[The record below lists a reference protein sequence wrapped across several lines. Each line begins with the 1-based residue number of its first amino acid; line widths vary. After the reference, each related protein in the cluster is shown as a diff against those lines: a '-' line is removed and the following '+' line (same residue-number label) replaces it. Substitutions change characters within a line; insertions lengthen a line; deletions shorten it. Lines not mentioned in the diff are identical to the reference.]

1 MQVLFESNRS
11 QSLVWSDNS
20 NIVCKVF
27 GPGSVIARQF
37 TSFLVFRPLYL
48 NKVMT
53 ILSATK
59 LLSLDDLI
67 EFRLIGS
74 LPLACYAASNFL

>member
-11 QSLVWSDNS
+11 QSLVWLNNA
-20 NIVCKVF
+20 NIVCKAF
-27 GPGSVIARQF
+27 GPGPVVARHF
-37 TSFLVFRPLYL
+37 TAILVFRPLNL

-59 LLSLDDLI
+59 LLSLDDLM
-67 EFRLIGS
+67 EFRLMRS
-74 LPLACYAASNFL
+74 RFVLVTLPHVFF

>member
-11 QSLVWSDNS
+11 QSLVWLNNA
-20 NIVCKVF
+20 NIVCKAF
-27 GPGSVIARQF
+27 GPGPLVARHF
-37 TSFLVFRPLYL
+37 TAFLVFRPLYL

-67 EFRLIGS
+67 EFRLMRS
-74 LPLACYAASNFL
+74 PVMLVTLPHNFF